1 MMQYKGL
8 KRHRTIPK
16 ALKWKW
22 NKNGFHNTKKH
33 SSFYQA
39 LLENEYRIP
48 KMARYRSEEVA
59 QKTKKFLQNY
69 IIKNNYRAGK
79 K

>member
-1 MMQYKGL
+1 MTQYRRL

-22 NKNGFHNTKKH
+22 NKNGLHNTKKH

-39 LLENEYRIP
+39 VLENEYKIP
-48 KMARYRSEEVA
+48 KMARCRSEEVA
-59 QKTKKFLQNY
+59 QKTKKIL
-69 IIKNNYRAGK
+69 K
-79 K
+79 KLHN